1 MAQGVL
7 RRRILEPLLDG
18 VGEDNYLS
26 HFTIKV
32 REVLKSLPTLSKL
45 EVDSSKL
52 NRFKCDFKQRWLK
65 SKRGKKAFLSMYQ
78 SWLDSKVKLFKIP
91 SASTAHSEG
100 SNFDADQ
107 SEQSKRRKTAD
118 LRASHSADELA
129 YAAQMKLRQ
138 EGKPIH
144 SALLTTLDSSP
155 EDDSDKSDATDSDA
169 TDSDY

>member
-1 MAQGVL
+1 MGFQAALDKIKARKEG
-7 RRRILEPLLDG
+7 ILSR
-18 VGEDNYLS
+18 Y
-26 HFTIKV
+26 H
-32 REVLKSLPTLSKL
+32 
-45 EVDSSKL
+45 
-52 NRFKCDFKQRWLK
+52 
-65 SKRGKKAFLSMYQ
+65 

-144 SALLTTLDSSP
+144 SALVKEINFTSP
-155 EDDSDKSDATDSDA
+155 LRASKIQKKVSDAPTPMTAQEALALIINANLSKRSYEYLYDA
-169 TDSDY
+169 HK